1 MADPLLFQ
9 TEDDGEILIPTSP
22 GAALDVTLTDG
33 FETADYIS
41 LFGGNIDDNGTQAT
55 ERQQWWGNV
64 GEANATRRQ
73 RSSFQ
78 ALIESSPLTSALLP
92 RLERAAESDLAWK
105 IAGGFAESIKV
116 TVSVP
121 ARNRV
126 LVVAEQAM
134 NGKVIESRMIVP
146 YGVTP

>member
-1 MADPLLFQ
+1 MSDVLLFQ
-9 TEDDGEILIPTSP
+9 TEDDGEILIPT
-22 GAALDVTLTDG
+22 GDDVTLTNG
-33 FETADYIS
+33 FETADYLS
-41 LFGGNIDDNGTQAT
+41 LFGGNLEDDGTQAT

-64 GEANATRRQ
+64 GETTSARRQ

-78 ALIESSPLTSALLP
+78 ALIENGVLTSSLLP

-105 IAGGFAESIKV
+105 LGDGLAESIKV

-134 NGKVIESRMIVP
+134 DGKVITSRMIVP
-146 YGVTP
+146 YGAAA